1 MRVFMLRLMFLLR
14 IMVKQEGRLSALYG
28 DGGVNGIGNE
38 ALLVREVMESFESF
52 TRWAR
57 LCRKRYFGTEND
69 PCDGEFSVLV
79 LFEIT
84 QRRVG
89 IRIHHESLA
98 RGNREKGE
106 HVAAG

>member
-1 MRVFMLRLMFLLR
+1 MEGSLVRHEFPRV
-14 IMVKQEGRLSALYG
+14 ALGFQRNSSIFYG
-28 DGGVNGIGNE
+28 DRSVNGICNE
-38 ALLVREVMESFESF
+38 ALGVRQVMEPFESLA
-52 TRWAR
+52 RWAG
-57 LCRKRYFGTEND
+57 LLRKRNFRTKDD

-98 RGNREKGE
+98 RGNREECE